1 MRKHVWY
8 TQLQSLHDLRIY
20 GRLSI
25 VKIISLVS
33 AILGPNPFTGK
44 VELEQET
51 VVFKEK
57 ELIVM

>member
-1 MRKHVWY
+1 M
-8 TQLQSLHDLRIY
+8 
-20 GRLSI
+20 
-25 VKIISLVS
+25 KISSLVS
-33 AILGPNPFTGK
+33 AILGPNLFTSK